1 MCRYACGKYGKSTWS
16 LVEITDNFHKNSCGN
31 WYEMF
36 GKHTDV
42 RKSRE
47 WFTVIKKKGDKK
59 MGLRAYLMIDVDDE
73 IEQQEFVKELRELED
88 MPGVDFADPVIG
100 NHDMIVMIDAPVTVE
115 AIATKIREKSWVK
128 NMEILRIVSMFERHR
143 ASKKELLQALAHTGV

>member
-1 MCRYACGKYGKSTWS
+1 
-16 LVEITDNFHKNSCGN
+16 
-31 WYEMF
+31 
-36 GKHTDV
+36 
-42 RKSRE
+42 
-47 WFTVIKKKGDKK
+47 

-73 IEQQEFVKELRELED
+73 IEQQEFVKELRELEE

-100 NHDMIVMIDAPVTVE
+100 HHDMIVMIDAPVTVE
-115 AIATKIREKSWVK
+115 AIAARIREKSWVK